1 MSLYGNTF
9 GKTTVA
15 HKHARKVWREQTEQY
30 PAGGTISNINDF
42 ASTKVIPAGSF
53 VKYDMSEKTIEVIT
67 EAKVAACISS
77 GNVDAAKVAALGI
90 NGYLKEDAYL
100 LDGVT
105 VATGTVIY
113 KGMLYKYMLSENAQ
127 KVAAQVQLTTVPQVV
142 LVM

>member
-9 GKTTVA
+9 GKQTVG
-15 HKHARKVWREQTEQY
+15 HKHARKVWREVRQQY
-30 PAGGTISNINDF
+30 PAGGTITNITDF

-53 VKYDMSEKTIEVIT
+53 VKYDMSAKTIEVIT
-67 EAKVAACISS
+67 EAKITACISS
-77 GNVDAAKVAALGI
+77 GNVDAAKVAALGV
-90 NGYLKEDAYL
+90 NGYLYNDAYL

-105 VATGTVIY
+105 VATGTVVY
-113 KGMLYKYMLSENAQ
+113 EGELYKYMLSENAQ